1 MSPRRASIRSY
12 LALLTLVAVLPA
24 LALIVHGGLRQRDE
38 AIAQAQNQLR
48 ILAGSLVESQLGT
61 IKAARQTLQTL
72 ALTPAV
78 QQQNATNC
86 SRLFQAVVKQT
97 PALLNI
103 ALCDKGGRV
112 LAAARPLE
120 TRYLADRKHVRDAL
134 RLNRFAAG
142 EFLFTRLGRTEPAF
156 AYALPL
162 RDSQGQTR
170 GVLTAVLRLSDFASL
185 LQQARLPD
193 ASFMAVTDHQGTRL
207 FFHPANPANPIGRP
221 IAPTTWQA
229 AGQAQ
234 EAGQVSVIASNGRRT
249 LMAYHPVRL
258 TSDEAP
264 HLVIW
269 VGIAEQRILAQA
281 NRQWQYGLSLMVLVT
296 LLALLSARQLGL
308 KLLVKP
314 LALLAQAA
322 EEFGHGR
329 PWRLPRTRRQPLEL
343 ERLADSFEHMVL
355 HLQQSQQQ
363 QQQSEERLRHLATH
377 DELTGLANRR
387 LLHERLE
394 QAISTQAQRQQRV
407 AVLLLDLDRFQFI
420 NDSLGHNQGDALL
433 CQIGARLRQCVQP
446 EDTVCRLGGDEF
458 ALVLNDPGPGDSL
471 TSLAG
476 QLLHRISQPC
486 IIGNHHVTVTASL
499 GISLFPADGGDS
511 ISLLRNADLAMYQAK
526 QRGNGFA
533 FYHAE
538 MNRHALK
545 ILELENDLRHALER
559 RELLLHYQPKVELAR
574 GRIIGCEAL
583 LRWQHPQ
590 RGLVSPAEF
599 IPLAEETGL
608 IVPIGAWALLEA
620 CNQAMQW
627 QQQGLP
633 AIGMAVNLSSRQF
646 RSGDLP
652 AAVAT
657 ALRHS
662 SLPASRLE
670 LELTESMVMDDPA
683 GAVQT
688 MQQLK
693 GCGLQLSLDDFG
705 TGYSSLNYL
714 RHFPVDCLKIDA
726 SFIRD
731 VDHDPS
737 AAAVVTSI
745 IDIAQNLGLTTIA
758 EGVETPAQLT
768 FLRRCQ
774 CDALQGYL
782 FSRPLPAADFAQL
795 LARPPALAHL
805 ASGA

>member
-12 LALLTLVAVLPA
+12 LALLTLVA
-24 LALIVHGGLRQRDE
+24 
-38 AIAQAQNQLR
+38 
-48 ILAGSLVESQLGT
+48 
-61 IKAARQTLQTL
+61 
-72 ALTPAV
+72 
-78 QQQNATNC
+78 
-86 SRLFQAVVKQT
+86 
-97 PALLNI
+97 
-103 ALCDKGGRV
+103 
-112 LAAARPLE
+112 
-120 TRYLADRKHVRDAL
+120 
-134 RLNRFAAG
+134 
-142 EFLFTRLGRTEPAF
+142 
-156 AYALPL
+156 
-162 RDSQGQTR
+162 
-170 GVLTAVLRLSDFASL
+170 
-185 LQQARLPD
+185 
-193 ASFMAVTDHQGTRL
+193 M
-207 FFHPANPANPIGRP
+207 
-221 IAPTTWQA
+221 
-229 AGQAQ
+229 
-234 EAGQVSVIASNGRRT
+234 
-249 LMAYHPVRL
+249 
-258 TSDEAP
+258 
-264 HLVIW
+264 
-269 VGIAEQRILAQA
+269 
-281 NRQWQYGLSLMVLVT
+281 
-296 LLALLSARQLGL
+296 
-308 KLLVKP
+308 
-314 LALLAQAA
+314 
-322 EEFGHGR
+322 
-329 PWRLPRTRRQPLEL
+329 
-343 ERLADSFEHMVL
+343 
-355 HLQQSQQQ
+355 
-363 QQQSEERLRHLATH
+363 
-377 DELTGLANRR
+377 
-387 LLHERLE
+387 
-394 QAISTQAQRQQRV
+394 
-407 AVLLLDLDRFQFI
+407 LLDLDRFQFI

-476 QLLHRISQPC
+476 QRLERISQSC
-486 IIGNHHVTVTASL
+486 TIGNHHVTVTASL
-499 GISLFPADGGDS
+499 GISLYPADGGDS

-533 FYHAE
+533 FYRAE

-590 RGLVSPAEF
+590 RGLVSPADF

-652 AAVAT
+652 TAVAA

-662 SLPASRLE
+662 ALPASRLE

-731 VDHDPS
+731 VDRDPS

-758 EGVETPAQLT
+758 EGVETHAQLT

-782 FSRPLPAADFAQL
+782 YSRPLPAADFAQL
-795 LARPPALAHL
+795 LAQPPALAHL
-805 ASGA
+805 AART